1 MRMQNGSQ
9 CTAIEQEEMIRRYA
23 DTVYRL
29 AYSYVRNRADADD
42 LFQEVFLRYLRARP
56 VFRDPEHARAWF
68 IRVTINR
75 ARSFFHSAW
84 HRHTEPLTEWA
95 GEVTMEERALDEA
108 LNRLNKQDRLV
119 IHLHY
124 YEGYSTEEIAEL
136 TGKRPSSVRSQ
147 LTRARG
153 RLREFLKEDE

>member
-1 MRMQNGSQ
+1 
-9 CTAIEQEEMIRRYA
+9 MIRRYA

-56 VFRDPEHARAWF
+56 VFRDPEHAKAWF

>member
-1 MRMQNGSQ
+1 MDTSRAVALGFFDGVHIGHG
-9 CTAIEQEEMIRRYA
+9 ALLRRTRAAA
-23 DTVYRL
+23 DRL
-29 AYSYVRNRADADD
+29 GCPAAAM
-42 LFQEVFLRYLRARP
+42 
-56 VFRDPEHARAWF
+56 
-68 IRVTINR
+68 
-75 ARSFFHSAW
+75 SFDTHPSALLSASPS
-84 HRHTEPLTEWA
+84 PLLS
-95 GEVTMEERALDEA
+95 TMEERALDEA

-136 TGKRPSSVRSQ
+136 TDKRPSSVRSQ